1 MVGQLG
7 EKTGGDPQA
16 DGALNMITS
25 MMGGLNGNG
34 GSGTPDIAGMMSGIM
49 GGLNGKG
56 GTSDIAGMMSGMM
69 GGLMNGG
76 QFPSMTEDN
85 NK

>member
-1 MVGQLG
+1 
-7 EKTGGDPQA
+7 
-16 DGALNMITS
+16 
-25 MMGGLNGNG
+25 
-34 GSGTPDIAGMMSGIM
+34 MMSGIM

-56 GTSDIAGMMSGMM
+56 GAPDIAGMMSGMM